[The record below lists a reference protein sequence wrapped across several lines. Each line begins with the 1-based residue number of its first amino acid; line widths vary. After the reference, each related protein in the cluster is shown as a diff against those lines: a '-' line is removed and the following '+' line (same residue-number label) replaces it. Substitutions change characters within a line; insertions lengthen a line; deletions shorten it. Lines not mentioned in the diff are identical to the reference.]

1 MKSPTLSQIYRS
13 KFKPGS
19 LSEQTG
25 YEFLMKRS
33 PSTRKFALVQLEEA
47 FIKGKADLGGGFVIN
62 LVGRASDFSKRV
74 ERSIFSVEDDLP
86 NSGRA
91 LLRGDESGEM
101 LYALEKALLLG
112 SSWTQRGES
121 VEFLGESAARD
132 SDMMVK
138 SARLAHRYLRRLK

>member
-1 MKSPTLSQIYRS
+1 MKAPTLSQIYRS
-13 KFKPGS
+13 KFEPGS

-33 PSTRKFALVQLEEA
+33 PSTRKHALVQLEEA
-47 FIKGKADLGGGFVIN
+47 FLKGEADLGGDFVIS
-62 LVGRASDFSKRV
+62 LVARASDFSKRV
-74 ERSIFSVEDDLP
+74 ERSIFSVEDGLP

-91 LLRGDESGEM
+91 LLRGDDSGEM

-112 SSWTQRGES
+112 SSRTQRGES

-132 SDMMVK
+132 SDMRVK